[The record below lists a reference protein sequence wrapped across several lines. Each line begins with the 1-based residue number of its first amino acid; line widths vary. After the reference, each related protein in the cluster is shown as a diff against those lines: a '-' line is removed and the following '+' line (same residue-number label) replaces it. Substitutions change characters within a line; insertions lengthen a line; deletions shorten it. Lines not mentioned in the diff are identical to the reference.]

1 MKRRISILGSTGS
14 IGVNA
19 LKVISHL
26 QNELEVVYLSANK
39 NMALLLE
46 QIKIYQPKNPYTL
59 DSEKELSTFFQGS

>member
-46 QIKIYQPKNPYTL
+46 QIKIYQPKQFVL
-59 DSEKELSTFFQGS
+59 

>member
-46 QIKIYQPKNPYTL
+46 QIKIYQPKAVCIYSYHPVPFRH
-59 DSEKELSTFFQGS
+59 DK